1 MVRIFLLFFAV
12 TATVI
17 SGFAQSV
24 SGTHRHTGKMQL
36 LSPYYTF
43 TANGDAQGQLN
54 SDTAKGV
61 LVKGDKPGDSFT
73 IRLLAN
79 LQPFSGEQ
87 NLLTIPDLVTLQLR
101 QANPSDRNR
110 QNYPAAALSDGSVP
124 VLEASIE
131 LTAPKIKLFNR
142 ALTIGFPLAAL
153 PAPWGTHELVLNFT
167 GVRWTIYCDGRLMDN
182 DFAIG
187 YPNFGQDNEWEI
199 NKALVYNASI
209 GFPAAT
215 AVRATMH
222 PELPA
227 PDVQYWTPGWH
238 NAWVGDVATLYYKGR
253 YHVFYLFDRRH
264 HASKFGV
271 GGHYFEHFSTAD
283 FRTWTEHEAAVPI
296 EAQWETIGTGTP
308 FVWQD
313 QLRIAYGLH
322 TSRIFPD
329 SLTMTGAQKDYFTQN
344 GKTGGFAFDLKK
356 AFPSGASY
364 STSSNGLDDFHKS
377 NRLFHYCENPSV
389 YIDPEGKLKM
399 IANFHARG
407 TWTSASLDSNWT
419 NLNPDFPNGG
429 DCTFFFRWGKFDYII
444 GGFVNL
450 WMKPATAGEEGWVDM
465 VKAGRDFYN
474 GINVPAVTRIQDGRY
489 LMAGWFP
496 ITGWGGPF
504 VVHELIQQPD
514 GRIRTKWMPE
524 LIPDTRDTVVLAA
537 AVNKPVSFPVQA
549 QSFILSFEVHPG
561 KKQSGKLA
569 VTFLPSSKTG
579 FTNAAVMQIDT
590 KARTAQYSDAPQD
603 GFAAPEA
610 SLRNDGSPQSVGN
623 YAIEQ
628 LTGMDKPYTV
638 RMLVKS
644 NPKLGGTILDTEI
657 AGQNTMI
664 SYRKDLSIASIAF
677 GLDGASLRN
686 VKVMKLVE

>member
-1 MVRIFLLFFAV
+1 
-12 TATVI
+12 
-17 SGFAQSV
+17 
-24 SGTHRHTGKMQL
+24 
-36 LSPYYTF
+36 
-43 TANGDAQGQLN
+43 
-54 SDTAKGV
+54 
-61 LVKGDKPGDSFT
+61 
-73 IRLLAN
+73 
-79 LQPFSGEQ
+79 
-87 NLLTIPDLVTLQLR
+87 
-101 QANPSDRNR
+101 
-110 QNYPAAALSDGSVP
+110 
-124 VLEASIE
+124 
-131 LTAPKIKLFNR
+131 
-142 ALTIGFPLAAL
+142 
-153 PAPWGTHELVLNFT
+153 
-167 GVRWTIYCDGRLMDN
+167 
-182 DFAIG
+182 
-187 YPNFGQDNEWEI
+187 
-199 NKALVYNASI
+199 
-209 GFPAAT
+209 
-215 AVRATMH
+215 
-222 PELPA
+222 
-227 PDVQYWTPGWH
+227 
-238 NAWVGDVATLYYKGR
+238 VATLYYKGR

-329 SLTMTGAQKDYFTQN
+329 TLTMTSAQKDYFAQN

-364 STSSNGLDDFHKS
+364 STSSNGLDDFRKS

-407 TWTSASLDSNWT
+407 TWTSESLDSNWT

-524 LIPDTRDTVVLAA
+524 LIPDTRDTVLLAA
-537 AVNKPVSFPVQA
+537 ALNQPVSFPVQA
-549 QSFILSFEVHPG
+549 PSYILSFEVHPG

-569 VTFLPSSKTG
+569 VAFLSSSKAG
-579 FTNAAVMQIDT
+579 HANAAVMQIDT
-590 KARTAQYSDAPQD
+590 KARTAQYSDAPQE

-610 SLRNDGSPQSVGN
+610 SLRNEGSPQSVGN

-628 LTGMDKPYTV
+628 LTGMNKPYTV
-638 RMLVKS
+638 RILVKS

-677 GLDGASLRN
+677 RLEGANLRN
-686 VKVMKLVE
+686 VKVMKVVE

>member
-1 MVRIFLLFFAV
+1 MRRIFLAFFAIP
-12 TATVI
+12 ATVLT
-17 SGFAQSV
+17 GFAQPV
-24 SGTHRHTGKMQL
+24 TGNNRHTGKMQL

-43 TANGDAQGQLN
+43 TANGDVQGHLN
-54 SDTAKGV
+54 SDTAKGT
-61 LVKGDKPGDSFT
+61 LVKGDRPGDSFT

-101 QANPSDRNR
+101 QADPSDRNR
-110 QNYPAAALSDGSVP
+110 QNYPAATLSDGSVP

-131 LTAPKIKLFNR
+131 LTAPFTKLFNR
-142 ALTIGFPLAAL
+142 VLTIGFPLAAL
-153 PAPWGTHELVLNFT
+153 PAPWGKHELVLNFT

-187 YPNFGQDNEWEI
+187 YPNFGQDNDWEI
-199 NKALVYNASI
+199 NKALVNDASI
-209 GFPAAT
+209 SFPAAT
-215 AVRATMH
+215 AVRTTAG
-222 PELPA
+222 PELPP

-329 SLTMTGAQKDYFTQN
+329 SLTMTVAQKDYFTQN

-356 AFPSGASY
+356 AFPAGASY

-377 NRLFHYCENPSV
+377 NQLFHYCENPSV
-389 YIDPEGKLKM
+389 YIDPDGKLKM
-399 IANFHARG
+399 IANFRAKG
-407 TWTSASLDSNWT
+407 TWTSTSLDSNWT

-465 VKAGRDFYN
+465 VKVGRDFYN

-524 LIPDTRDTVVLAA
+524 LIPDTRDTVLLAP
-537 AVNKPVSFPVQA
+537 AVNQPVSFPVQA
-549 QSFILSFEVHPG
+549 PSFILSFEVHPG

-569 VTFLPSSKTG
+569 VSFLPSSKAG

-590 KARTAQYSDAPQD
+590 KARTAQYSNALQD

-638 RMLVKS
+638 RILVKS
-644 NPKLGGTILDTEI
+644 NSKLGGTILDTEI

-664 SYRKDLSIASIAF
+664 SYRRDFSISSIAF
-677 GLDGASLRN
+677 QLDDASLRN
-686 VKVMKLVE
+686 VKLMKVVE